1 MATQNGNN
9 SKYNIVKIP
18 RRVEASSRPQTFPKM
33 PRLYLELIEN
43 KGKILQDLINKE
55 YKHDESTI
63 SREPV
68 YSSPPQPSSADSDR
82 SSSREKYS
90 RRDDRSGD
98 DDSAHSIVDDDDSVK
113 EVSPSRSDRSY
124 DLDHKRDNSDDDDD
138 NSIQPVKSE
147 DRNRDRHTPES
158 DNRSVVSNGSPDLS
172 KRLTDLLDDSD
183 TESVRPSKKKNK
195 YSKHRDRDG
204 HSISKVNTAPSFAEL
219 EAKGAYVPKKELR
232 DVNHVTANEQADDD
246 LKRELLFKFELL
258 RKSYPTATIPV
269 YSVHTEYKTMLNA
282 YEDCVRRL
290 SLDSNVD
297 KFKQY
302 LIYGFMGFEFVL
314 GKFLKFDMEGFTQQ
328 QIISMSSYEKL
339 LIELGEKS
347 YVPEGSKWSVELRL
361 LFLVMINAAF
371 FIVSKMIMKK
381 TGANL
386 MGMMNGM
393 TSKAASFAG
402 GGDSSA
408 PKRKMKEPDDI
419 DLDDLDVL

>member
-18 RRVEASSRPQTFPKM
+18 RGIEASSRPQTFPKM

-43 KGKILQDLINKE
+43 KGKIIQDLINKE

-68 YSSPPQPSSADSDR
+68 YSSPPQPRSADS
-82 SSSREKYS
+82 EKYS
-90 RRDDRSGD
+90 HRDDRSGD
-98 DDSAHSIVDDDDSVK
+98 ADNSIVDDDSVK
-113 EVSPSRSDRSY
+113 EVSPSRSDRSD
-124 DLDHKRDNSDDDDD
+124 DLDHKHDHSDDEDD
-138 NSIQPVKSE
+138 NSIQPVKPEHS
-147 DRNRDRHTPES
+147 DRDRDRHTPES
-158 DNRSVVSNGSPDLS
+158 DNRSIVSNGSPDLS

-183 TESVRPSKKKNK
+183 TESIRPSKKKNK
-195 YSKHRDRDG
+195 YSKHRDSNG

-258 RKSYPTATIPV
+258 RKSYPTATIPA
-269 YSVHTEYKTMLNA
+269 YSVHTEYKVILNA

-393 TSKAASFAG
+393 TAKAASFAG
-402 GGDSSA
+402 SGA

-419 DLDDLDVL
+419 DLDIL

>member
-9 SKYNIVKIP
+9 NKYNIVKIP

-43 KGKILQDLINKE
+43 KGKIQQDLINKE

-68 YSSPPQPSSADSDR
+68 YSSPPQPRSADSDR

-90 RRDDRSGD
+90 RRSDRSD
-98 DDSAHSIVDDDDSVK
+98 NDAESVHSIVDDDSVK
-113 EVSPSRSDRSY
+113 DVSPSRSDRSSK
-124 DLDHKRDNSDDDDD
+124 HNNSDDDDD
-138 NSIQPVKSE
+138 DNSVRPSKSE
-147 DRNRDRHTPES
+147 YRDHHTPES
-158 DNRSVVSNGSPDLS
+158 DNRSIVSNGSPDLS

-183 TESVRPSKKKNK
+183 TESVRRSKKKNK

-232 DVNHVTANEQADDD
+232 DVNHVTSNEQADDD

-290 SLDSNVD
+290 SLDSNVE

-314 GKFLKFDMEGFTQQ
+314 GRFLKFDMEGFTQQ
-328 QIISMSSYEKL
+328 QIVSMSSYEKL

-393 TSKAASFAG
+393 TAKAASFAG

-419 DLDDLDVL
+419 DLDDLDVI

>member
-33 PRLYLELIEN
+33 PRLYLELMEN
-43 KGKILQDLINKE
+43 KSKILQDLINKE

-63 SREPV
+63 SREP
-68 YSSPPQPSSADSDR
+68 PPSRSIDSDDQ
-82 SSSREKYS
+82 SPSREKYT
-90 RRDDRSGD
+90 RKDGHRSD
-98 DDSAHSIVDDDDSVK
+98 DDSVHSIVDDDSVK
-113 EVSPSRSDRSY
+113 SVSPSKSDRSSKHNE
-124 DLDHKRDNSDDDDD
+124 DEDEDDDK
-138 NSIQPVKSE
+138 SIQEVKS
-147 DRNRDRHTPES
+147 DKKDHHTPES
-158 DNRSVVSNGSPDLS
+158 DNRSIVSNESPDLA

-183 TESVRPSKKKNK
+183 TESIRHSKKKKNK
-195 YSKHRDRDG
+195 YSAHRDRDG

-232 DVNHVTANEQADDD
+232 DINNVTLNQADDD

-258 RKSYPTATIPV
+258 RKSYPTATIPIF
-269 YSVHTEYKTMLNA
+269 SIHTEYKTMLTA

-290 SLDSNVD
+290 SLDSNVE

-328 QIISMSSYEKL
+328 QIISMSSYDKL

-347 YVPEGSKWSVELRL
+347 YIPEGSKWSVEIRL
-361 LFLVMINAAF
+361 LFLVTINAAF

-402 GGDSSA
+402 GGQPS
-408 PKRKMKEPDDI
+408 KRKMKEPDDI
-419 DLDDLDVL
+419 DLDFI